1 MNNDYNG
8 DFKASILFP
17 DARLQSFG
25 PGVITIRVLWE
36 VVGPEGL
43 EPGIKGLSI
52 MPFISG
58 RRSCY

>member
-36 VVGPEGL
+36 LVGPEGL
-43 EPGIKGLSI
+43 EQGDVGLDHL
-52 MPFISG
+52 
-58 RRSCY
+58 C

>member
-25 PGVITIRVLWE
+25 PGVITIRVLRE
-36 VVGPEGL
+36 VVGPQGL
-43 EPGIKGLSI
+43 EICREMAP
-52 MPFISG
+52 MVW
-58 RRSCY
+58 